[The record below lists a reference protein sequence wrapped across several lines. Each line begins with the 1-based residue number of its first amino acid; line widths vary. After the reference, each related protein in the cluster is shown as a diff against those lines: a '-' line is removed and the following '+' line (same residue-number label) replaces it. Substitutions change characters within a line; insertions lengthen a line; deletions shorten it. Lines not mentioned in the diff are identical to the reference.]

1 MAHWFGYTQK
11 RVLMTAPSSPTVHS
25 PSIIANVLTVAGT
38 DPTGGAGI
46 GADLKTFGA
55 LGVYGMSAFTALV
68 AQNTQGV
75 QDVHRPPVD
84 FLAHQ
89 LRCVS
94 EDVRIDGMKFGML
107 FDAEVI
113 ETVHEWLEANPVPIV
128 VLDPVMVATSG
139 HRLLVE
145 AAEAALTKL
154 APLCSIVTP
163 NIPELAVMVTHMGKA
178 VNPATTIDEAIEQGK
193 YLAEAAQTHVV
204 VKGGHLASEAMYDA
218 LVTPSG
224 EVTLL
229 QGLRVDTPH
238 THGTG
243 CSLSAALA
251 ALAAKD
257 VAEGRELDWVSVLTR
272 AKHWMTL
279 SLLGAERLAVGK
291 GQGPMQHFAYLWDAA
306 GTEPRLT
313 GEQLLNLWWNRIAEL
328 RAKIDDL
335 DFVRALGDG
344 TLATD
349 RFVTY
354 QVQDALYL
362 GTYSRVL
369 AQASALAPD
378 RAAQAFWAKGAN
390 ECIVVELSLHDS
402 WIPEGAG
409 DAPMDAVTTGYTNHL
424 LSRAQLG
431 NYGELIAAILPCYWL
446 YQDIGDRLVERN
458 HPDHTYNNWLTMYG
472 DPAFA
477 EATILARHHVARA
490 LDAAT
495 DAEREVMWQAFWE
508 SCVWE
513 WRFFDR

>member
-1 MAHWFGYTQK
+1 MS
-11 RVLMTAPSSPTVHS
+11 VEPSLDYSHTP
-25 PSIIANVLTVAGT
+25 PIANVLTVAGT

-55 LGVYGMSAFTALV
+55 LGTYGMSVFAALV

-75 QDVHRPPVD
+75 QDVHRPPVS

-94 EDVRIDGMKFGML
+94 EDVRTDAVKFGML

-113 ETVHEWLEANPVPIV
+113 ATVSAWLADNPIPIV

-139 HRLLVE
+139 HRLLVPE
-145 AAEAALTKL
+145 AETALTEL
-154 APLCSIVTP
+154 AKSSSIVTP
-163 NIPELAVMVTHMGKA
+163 NIPELAVMVTHLGKA
-178 VNPATTIDEAIEQGK
+178 VDPAVSIDDAIDQGMFLATTAK
-193 YLAEAAQTHVV
+193 THVV
-204 VKGGHLASEAMYDA
+204 VKGGHLDGVTVVDA
-218 LVTPSG
+218 LVTPEG
-224 EVTLL
+224 EVTRLT
-229 QGLRVDTPH
+229 GPRVDTPH

-257 VAEGRELDWVSVLTR
+257 VAEGRELDWASVLTR
-272 AKHWMTL
+272 AKHYMTL
-279 SLLGAERLAVGK
+279 SLVGASRLQVGK
-291 GQGPMQHFAYLWDAA
+291 GRGPIQHFAYLWDAA

-313 GEQLLNLWWNRIAEL
+313 GAQLVDLWWARIQEL
-328 RAKIDDL
+328 RDKIDDL
-335 DFVRALGDG
+335 EFVRQLGDG
-344 TLATD
+344 TLSKD
-349 RFVTY
+349 RFVQY

-369 AQASALAPD
+369 AQASALAPE
-378 RAAQAFWAKGAN
+378 RGAQAFWAKGAN
-390 ECIVVELSLHDS
+390 ECIEVEMTLHDS
-402 WIPEGAG
+402 WIPEGAA
-409 DAPMDAVTTGYTNHL
+409 DVPMDATTTGYTNHL
-424 LSRAQLG
+424 LAYAQLG
-431 NYGELIAAILPCYWL
+431 RYPELIASILPCYWL

-458 HPDHTYNNWLTMYG
+458 HPDHTFHSWLAMYG

-477 EATILARHHVARA
+477 EATIMARHYVAEA
-490 LDAAT
+490 LDTAT
-495 DAEREVMWQAFWE
+495 DAQREAMWQAFWE